1 MGPQAILWFVIGA
14 GALIFAF
21 TLLYRR
27 YIAKSPDAIRSRGAF
42 TMFAGLM
49 VLFAI
54 GAFVAGFAALDA
66 GR

>member
-1 MGPQAILWFVIGA
+1 MGPQAILWFAIGG
-14 GALIFAF
+14 GALVFAF

-27 YIAKSPDAIRSRGAF
+27 YIAKTPEALQSRGAF
-42 TMFAGLM
+42 TLFAGLM

-54 GAFVAGFAALDA
+54 GAFAAGLAAFDS

>member
-1 MGPQAILWFVIGA
+1 MGPQAILWFAIGG
-14 GALIFAF
+14 GALVFAM

-27 YIAKSPDAIRSRGAF
+27 YVARAPEALHSRGAF

-49 VLFAI
+49 ILFAI
-54 GAFVAGFAALDA
+54 GAFVAGFAALDT